1 MTTTTNAAGWPWASR
16 QLFAETSSSPSH
28 LSIFFH
34 QNVLWSD
41 IKSLLKTKSI
51 LFSLSKAYPSILG
64 RNLDCHSKVSLQFYP
79 VPSIQHMGDVGVNWW
94 LQHWWCAGP
103 VSHLPSPQEPV
114 VLHCSCWV
122 LSVCVLGNES
132 CLSEH
137 IKTFSLVSYDECL
150 FEPLFPSIMWHIL
163 DFTVSWSKVTF

>member
-34 QNVLWSD
+34 QHVLWSD

-64 RNLDCHSKVSLQFYP
+64 RNLDCHNKVSLQFYP
-79 VPSIQHMGDVGVNWW
+79 VPSIQHVGDVGVNWW
-94 LQHWWCAGP
+94 LQQLVMCWASEPPSQSPGASGAALFLLGSQCLCAW
-103 VSHLPSPQEPV
+103 L
-114 VLHCSCWV
+114 WV
-122 LSVCVLGNES
+122 LLVWAHQDLQSSLIRRVLIWTS
-132 CLSEH
+132 
-137 IKTFSLVSYDECL
+137 FS
-150 FEPLFPSIMWHIL
+150 FHH
-163 DFTVSWSKVTF
+163 VTHTRLYS